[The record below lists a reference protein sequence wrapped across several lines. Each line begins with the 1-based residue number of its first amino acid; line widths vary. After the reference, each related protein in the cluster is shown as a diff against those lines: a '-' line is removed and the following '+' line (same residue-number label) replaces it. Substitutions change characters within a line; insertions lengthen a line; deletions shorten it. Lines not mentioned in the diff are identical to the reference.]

1 MYDFKTYIE
10 YFKVL
15 GRFLPTNGKHSAM
28 VKFGYIF
35 AFIVGVIVFNSCTQR
50 LEFTSHQS
58 ESFII
63 RQPELKKSYGAYLAG
78 RVAHLRKNFNVAAD
92 YYMEALNEDPENKD
106 LLGRVYVILAS
117 KGRISE
123 AAKYAEISLK
133 KGDQNNFTY
142 IIMAV
147 DEMKK
152 GRYEQVNE
160 TVSHLDG
167 PVYKEFIIPLMS
179 AWAYAGLD
187 QPDKALKTLAVLDKE
202 PSFRALYHFHAGM
215 LNDYFDR
222 KDEARRHYE
231 IIVNDESMEMSFRSL
246 QVITNFYIRNGEKNK
261 AVQLATRYTDEK
273 LLADMLNKLAR
284 NIRRAAPEKT
294 AKIVD
299 DPNIGMSEALFSIA
313 ATLRQGTAGIDLAH
327 IFISLSIYANPQY
340 DLAKLLLADILESR
354 EMYAEANGIYDEID
368 EGSEAYYS
376 AQVKKAGNLVTMQ
389 DYAAAE
395 LLLKSLTLENQRNY
409 QLLLDLGDVLRIRNK
424 QDEAISY
431 YKDAIKSLSKIEN
444 QHWVLFYALGISYES
459 LGEWKEAE
467 KSFRKSLALSQNHYL
482 ALNFLGYSLLKHG
495 KNVDEAFGMIVDA
508 YNQLPNDGHIT
519 DSLGWAFYRLG
530 QYDKAI
536 EYLEKAAELEPSNA
550 LISDH
555 LGDAYWFGG
564 RRNEAVFQWNH
575 ALILEDDSGELNKSK
590 VREKLASRSVDNQV
604 LKYTPAVVNE
614 KTSQITKE

>member
-1 MYDFKTYIE
+1 
-10 YFKVL
+10 
-15 GRFLPTNGKHSAM
+15 
-28 VKFGYIF
+28 
-35 AFIVGVIVFNSCTQR
+35 
-50 LEFTSHQS
+50 
-58 ESFII
+58 
-63 RQPELKKSYGAYLAG
+63 
-78 RVAHLRKNFNVAAD
+78 
-92 YYMEALNEDPENKD
+92 
-106 LLGRVYVILAS
+106 
-117 KGRISE
+117 
-123 AAKYAEISLK
+123 
-133 KGDQNNFTY
+133 
-142 IIMAV
+142 
-147 DEMKK
+147 
-152 GRYEQVNE
+152 
-160 TVSHLDG
+160 
-167 PVYKEFIIPLMS
+167 MS
-179 AWAYAGLD
+179 AWAYAGLN
-187 QPDKALKTLAVLDKE
+187 QPDKALKMLAVLDKE

-222 KDEARRHYE
+222 TDEARRHYE

-246 QVITNFYIRNGEKNK
+246 QVITNFYIRNGEKDK

-284 NIRRAAPEKT
+284 NIRRADPEKT

-299 DPNIGMSEALFSIA
+299 NPNIGMSEALFSIA

-327 IFISLSIYANPQY
+327 IFISLSIYANPKY

-368 EGSEAYYS
+368 EDSEAYYS

-395 LLLKSLTLENQRNY
+395 LLLKSLTLENPRNY

-424 QDEAISY
+424 QDEAVSY
-431 YKDAIKSLSKIEN
+431 YKDAIKSLPKIEN

-467 KSFRKSLALSQNHYL
+467 KNFRKSLALSQNHYL
-482 ALNFLGYSLLKHG
+482 VLNFLGYSLLKHG

-508 YNQLPNDGHIT
+508 YNQIPNDGHIT

-575 ALILEDDSGELNKSK
+575 ALILEDDSGELDKSK
-590 VREKLASRSVDNQV
+590 VREKLASRNVDNKV

-614 KTSQITKE
+614 KISQITKE

>member
-1 MYDFKTYIE
+1 M
-10 YFKVL
+10 
-15 GRFLPTNGKHSAM
+15 
-28 VKFGYIF
+28 
-35 AFIVGVIVFNSCTQR
+35 FNSCSNRMEVRQSQR
-50 LEFTSHQS
+50 PASVRSAQ
-58 ESFII
+58 
-63 RQPELKKSYGAYLAG
+63 LKKSYGAYVAG
-78 RVAHLRKNFNVAAD
+78 RVAHLRKNFNKAAD
-92 YYMEALNEDPENKD
+92 YYIEALKDDPENAELINSVY
-106 LLGRVYVILAS
+106 LLLVS
-117 KGRISE
+117 KGRVHE
-123 AAKYAEISLK
+123 AAKYARISQSN
-133 KGDQNNFTY
+133 GDKNNFIY
-142 IIMAV
+142 IILMT
-147 DEMKK
+147 DDMKE
-152 GRYEQVNE
+152 GRHAEAE
-160 TVSHLDG
+160 KDLSGLKG
-167 PVYKEFIIPLMS
+167 PVYDQFIVPLLS
-179 AWAYAGLD
+179 AWSYVGRPGDAEANR
-187 QPDKALKTLAVLDKE
+187 QKALQKLAVVEKE
-202 PSFRALYHFHAGM
+202 PSFRALYNFHAGM
-215 LNDYFDR
+215 INDYYG
-222 KDEARRHYE
+222 KNDEAQKNYE
-231 IIVNDESMEMSFRSL
+231 VIVNEESLEMSFRSL
-246 QVITNFYIRNGEKNK
+246 QVITNFYIRNGEKDK

-284 NIRRAAPEKT
+284 NIRRAVPKKT

-299 DPNIGMSEALFSIA
+299 NPNIGMSEALFSIA

-327 IFISLSIYANPQY
+327 IFISLSIYANPKY

-368 EGSEAYYS
+368 EDSEAYYS

-395 LLLKSLTLENQRNY
+395 LLLKSLTLENPRNY

-424 QDEAISY
+424 QDEAVSY
-431 YKDAIKSLSKIEN
+431 YKDAIKSLPKIEN

-467 KSFRKSLALSQNHYL
+467 KNFRKSLALSQNHYL
-482 ALNFLGYSLLKHG
+482 VLNFLGYSLLKHG

-508 YNQLPNDGHIT
+508 YNQIPNDGHIT

-575 ALILEDDSGELNKSK
+575 ALILEDDSGELDKSK
-590 VREKLASRSVDNQV
+590 VREKLASRNVDNKV

-614 KTSQITKE
+614 KISQITKE

>member
-15 GRFLPTNGKHSAM
+15 GRFLPINGKHSAM
-28 VKFGYIF
+28 AKFGYIF
-35 AFIVGVIVFNSCTQR
+35 AFIVGVIVFNSCTQQP
-50 LEFTSHQS
+50 EFTSHQS
-58 ESFII
+58 ENFII
-63 RQPELKKSYGAYLAG
+63 RQPELKKAYGAYLAG

-92 YYMEALNEDPENKD
+92 YYMEALNEDPENKE

-133 KGDQNNFTY
+133 KGDKNNFTY

-160 TVSHLDG
+160 TVGHLDG

-179 AWAYAGLD
+179 AWAYAGLN

-222 KDEARRHYE
+222 TDEARRHYE

-246 QVITNFYIRNGEKNK
+246 QVITNFYIRNGEKDK

-284 NIRRAAPEKT
+284 NIRRAVPEKT

-299 DPNIGMSEALFSIA
+299 NPNIGMSEALFSIA

-327 IFISLSIYANPQY
+327 IFISLSIYANPKY
-340 DLAKLLLADILESR
+340 DLAKLLLADIL
-354 EMYAEANGIYDEID
+354 
-368 EGSEAYYS
+368 
-376 AQVKKAGNLVTMQ
+376 
-389 DYAAAE
+389 
-395 LLLKSLTLENQRNY
+395 
-409 QLLLDLGDVLRIRNK
+409 LRIRNK
-424 QDEAISY
+424 QDEAVSY
-431 YKDAIKSLSKIEN
+431 YKDAIKSLPKIKN

-467 KSFRKSLALSQNHYL
+467 KNFRKSLALSQNHYL
-482 ALNFLGYSLLKHG
+482 VLNFLGYSLLKHG

-508 YNQLPNDGHIT
+508 YNQIPNDGHIT

-564 RRNEAVFQWNH
+564 RKNEAVFQWNH
-575 ALILEDDSGELNKSK
+575 ALILEDDSGELDKSK
-590 VREKLASRSVDNQV
+590 VREKLASRNVDNKV

-614 KTSQITKE
+614 KISQITQE